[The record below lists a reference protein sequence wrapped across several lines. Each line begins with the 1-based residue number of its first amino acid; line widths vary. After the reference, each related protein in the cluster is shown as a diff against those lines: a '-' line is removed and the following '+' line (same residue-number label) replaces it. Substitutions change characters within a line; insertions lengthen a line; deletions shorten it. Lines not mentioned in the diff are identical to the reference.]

1 MLNKIPKILSP
12 DIVKTLME
20 MGHGDTLLLADANY
34 PAQTYGKRV
43 VLADGLKI
51 PELLSAI
58 LELMP
63 IDDYVEKPVKL
74 MSPVEG
80 DREPIIWEKYKSLIS
95 AEDINYLERFDF
107 YKASKECH
115 VIIQTGETA
124 VYGNIM
130 LTKAIIN

>member
-43 VLADGLKI
+43 VRADGLKI

>member
-43 VLADGLKI
+43 VRADGLKI

-107 YKASKECH
+107 YKASKECN

>member
-20 MGHGDTLLLADANY
+20 MGHGDTLLLADVNY

-43 VLADGLKI
+43 VRADGLKI

>member
-80 DREPIIWEKYKSLIS
+80 DREPIIWKKYKSLIS